1 MIIWSGWGIL
11 VPLYVVV
18 AFGLSIVGVSAIGL
32 AEGWEA
38 AVGFTVAGLLAGV
51 AIFFTARALD
61 AREGRVL
68 LDEKTG
74 QRVLLKPSAG
84 SFFFIPTRFWA
95 FIAPAVGVLFGAV
108 MAMGAATGGA

>member
-18 AFGLSIVGVSAIGL
+18 AFGLSLVGVSAIGL
-32 AEGWEA
+32 AAPWEA
-38 AVGFTVAGLLAGV
+38 AVGFAVAGLLAGA

-61 AREGRVL
+61 AREGRIL

-74 QRVLLKPSAG
+74 QRILLKPSAG
-84 SFFFIPTRFWA
+84 SFFFVPTRFWA
-95 FIAPAVGVLFGAV
+95 FIVPGAGVALGAI
-108 MAMGAATGGA
+108 MALSGG

>member
-18 AFGLSIVGVSAIGL
+18 AFGLSIVGVSAVGL
-32 AEGWEA
+32 AAPWEA
-38 AVGFTVAGLLAGV
+38 AVGFGVAGVLAGV
-51 AIFFTARALD
+51 AVFFTARALD

-84 SFFFIPTRFWA
+84 SFFFVPTRFWA
-95 FIAPAVGVLFGAV
+95 YIIPVVGVLFGAL
-108 MAMGAATGGA
+108 MATSGGA